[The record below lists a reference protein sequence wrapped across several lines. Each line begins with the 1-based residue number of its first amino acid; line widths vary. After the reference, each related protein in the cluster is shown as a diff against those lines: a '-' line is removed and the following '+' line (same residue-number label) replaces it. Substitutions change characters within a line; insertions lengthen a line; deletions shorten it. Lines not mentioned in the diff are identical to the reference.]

1 LRRVIASR
9 AMLQII
15 GLLLCVY
22 LVFKGVEIFQ
32 IVYVTDRKWNEMPWL
47 LGLAALVA
55 SIVLA
60 ALFAWLLIES
70 GQQIGTQ
77 VPRLP

>member
-1 LRRVIASR
+1 MI
-9 AMLQII
+9 QII

-47 LGLAALVA
+47 LGFAALIA
-55 SIVLA
+55 SIVIA
-60 ALFAWLLIES
+60 VFFAWLLIES
-70 GQQIGTQ
+70 GQNINSQT
-77 VPRLP
+77 PRLP

>member
-1 LRRVIASR
+1 
-9 AMLQII
+9 MLQLI

-32 IVYVTDRKWNEMPWL
+32 IVYVTDRKWHEMPYL

-55 SIVLA
+55 AVVIA
-60 ALFAWLLIES
+60 AVFAILFLSAGAGSAGLH
-70 GQQIGTQ
+70 
-77 VPRLP
+77 R